1 MIEIWV
7 ILAVAL
13 SVLYLIAMLVTG
25 PEKTKSLIFALSSP
39 LSPLPLLL
47 PWPSLFTGLLL
58 LRLIELKRRLGEMMA
73 EMPKAK
79 QSWRE

>member
-1 MIEIWV
+1 
-7 ILAVAL
+7 L
-13 SVLYLIAMLVTG
+13 
-25 PEKTKSLIFALSSP
+25 
-39 LSPLPLLL
+39 PLPLLL

-58 LRLIELKRRLGEMMA
+58 LRLIELKRRLGEMMV